1 MSDKNP
7 LSGPRLWDLVAGS
20 YQRDIAPHFG
30 RFAEDALR
38 LAGVA
43 QGSRV
48 LDVAC
53 GPGILAIA
61 AARLGARAFA
71 VDISPEMIARAR
83 DSARSAGVVIDARV
97 GDGMALEFPG
107 GTFDA
112 AACLFG
118 LMFFP
123 DRAQG
128 LRELLRVLR
137 PEGRAVVATWVRAE
151 RIPLLADIYRAFAVA
166 LPAAFGPSSRPLT
179 EAAEVRGEMEA
190 AGFRDVAVE
199 EVNNALEVPSAE
211 EFWHTIARSTPTVRA
226 AWEALGEQWPAVER
240 QVAALVGAKWG
251 RGPQRLEMIA
261 NVAVGT
267 RQATQ
272 TRP

>member
-1 MSDKNP
+1 MPDKNP
-7 LSGPRLWDLVAGS
+7 LSGPRLWDLVADS

-30 RFAEDALR
+30 RYAEDALR
-38 LAGVA
+38 LAEVA

-53 GPGILAIA
+53 GPGVLAIA

-71 VDISPEMIARAR
+71 IDISPEMIARAR
-83 DSARSAGVVIDARV
+83 DSARAAGVAIDARV
-97 GDGMALEFPG
+97 GDGMALEFPD

-137 PEGRAVVATWVRAE
+137 PEGRAVVASWVRTE
-151 RIPLLADIYRAFAVA
+151 RVPMLGDIYRALAVA
-166 LPAAFGPSSRPLT
+166 LPALPFGPSSRPLSEPT
-179 EAAEVRGEMEA
+179 EVRGEMEA
-190 AGFRDVAVE
+190 AGFRDVKVE
-199 EVNNALEVPSAE
+199 EMTSALDVPSVE
-211 EFWHTIARSTPTVRA
+211 EFWQMIARSTPTVRSA
-226 AWEALGEQWPAVER
+226 REALGEQWPAVER
-240 QVAALVGAKWG
+240 QVSALLGAKWG
-251 RGPQRLEMIA
+251 PGPQRVVMIA

-267 RQATQ
+267 R
-272 TRP
+272 